1 MLEHYRYAVYE
12 LTRQNLLLKRQLANA
27 EESLQKHVDSGA
39 ESNSTADTTV
49 ASAPHK
55 ESSFGPDDGKSP
67 TAHSLHSVKA
77 ESPSAG
83 APRKSAAFKP
93 RFWSRTEHSKFLEGL
108 KMFGSHDAHS
118 IAAHVGTRTVIQV
131 RTHAQK
137 YFLKLEKSGA
147 PAAGK
152 GEGGS
157 KGKDAEGTKATN
169 SSDSGDE
176 ADDGGDDF

>member
-1 MLEHYRYAVYE
+1 VVH
-12 LTRQNLLLKRQLANA
+12 
-27 EESLQKHVDSGA
+27 SSISGR
-39 ESNSTADTTV
+39 
-49 ASAPHK
+49 H
-55 ESSFGPDDGKSP
+55 SF
-67 TAHSLHSVKA
+67 
-77 ESPSAG
+77 
-83 APRKSAAFKP
+83 F
-93 RFWSRTEHSKFLEGL
+93 FFFLNR
-108 KMFGSHDAHS
+108 
-118 IAAHVGTRTVIQV
+118 HVGTRTVIQV